1 MIRLTFSCTG
11 FKITVHEPRN
21 DCDGGMSMNRNGTK
35 DRIHVTPNDPYI
47 YIMITMFVLMA
58 IKSLQDDL
66 LPLSIVLAIATLL
79 MITGYRR
86 RRIIAGSGGIIFY
99 KRWGNTVRIRYSQ
112 ITRIEVSFWVRGT
125 SMDFFIGKEC
135 VGRCYSGDNNFDI
148 LLNFLLEKMPERFDF
163 HSSPL

>member
-1 MIRLTFSCTG
+1 
-11 FKITVHEPRN
+11 
-21 DCDGGMSMNRNGTK
+21 MSMNRNGTK

-99 KRWGNTVRIRYSQ
+99 KRW
-112 ITRIEVSFWVRGT
+112 
-125 SMDFFIGKEC
+125 
-135 VGRCYSGDNNFDI
+135 
-148 LLNFLLEKMPERFDF
+148 
-163 HSSPL
+163 